1 MWFVL
6 VIQLL
11 SCNKDIRRV
20 IHLSYLKS
28 IPEQL
33 YYPAEGHE
41 VIITKS
47 RIQQCIFCTLHAKF
61 SQLDASIIIIKVAYG
76 KLC

>member
-11 SCNKDIRRV
+11 CHNRDIQRV
-20 IHLSYLKS
+20 IHLSYLTS
-28 IPEQL
+28 IPDQL

-41 VIITKS
+41 VMSTKS

-61 SQLDASIIIIKVAYG
+61 SQLDASIIIIKVANG